1 MIYLDIA
8 AILKW
13 AEEKR
18 RPKSPVGW
26 QGYDRMGTLDRI
38 GEAESVA
45 TSGRIP
51 DRTPDKFFRRLFS
64 FRRRLKLRIAAC
76 FGFFMIYGILF
87 QVKPPDG

>member
-1 MIYLDIA
+1 MIHLDVA

-18 RPKSPVGW
+18 RPKSPEGW
-26 QGYDRMGTLDRI
+26 QGYGRMGTLGRS

-64 FRRRLKLRIAAC
+64 FRRGLKLRIANKALLL
-76 FGFFMIYGILF
+76 GQIPVLDYTQI
-87 QVKPPDG
+87 P